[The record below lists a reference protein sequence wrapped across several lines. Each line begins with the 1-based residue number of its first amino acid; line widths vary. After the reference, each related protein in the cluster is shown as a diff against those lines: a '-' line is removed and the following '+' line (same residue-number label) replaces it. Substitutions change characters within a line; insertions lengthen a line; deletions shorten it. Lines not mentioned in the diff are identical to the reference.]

1 MSNHTIARRGAVA
14 AVFAAIAFTAAC
26 GTEQSVV
33 GQPPPVVTSYPG
45 DHTID
50 VPDPSA
56 SQGDHTIDVPDRFVP
71 QGRPTS
77 EK

>member
-33 GQPPPVVTSYPG
+33 GQPPTPP
-45 DHTID
+45 
-50 VPDPSA
+50 A
-56 SQGDHTIDVPDRFVP
+56 SHAGDHTIDVPDRYVH
-71 QGRPTS
+71 QGRPIS